1 VLRTRARRH
10 TPQPKIDDHVRALR
24 SRLHASPD
32 ATPEDRRMAR
42 LELEALLDALDRP
55 APEGNDGRTAEV
67 LSRVLVDAGAPTA
80 ALVREHA
87 EQFGDLLPTVLLADL
102 ARWYVAAVT
111 GPVTGSRAVAE
122 RVAVGL
128 AEAFRD
134 GDGTTR
140 AIIATGFLETLPR
153 PGELGGEVAARL
165 PRRLGREL
173 AAMRRG

>member
-1 VLRTRARRH
+1 MRLRARRH
-10 TPQPKIDDHVRALR
+10 TPRPKIDDHVRALR
-24 SRLHASPD
+24 SRLHTSPD
-32 ATPEDRRMAR
+32 ATPEDRRIAR

-55 APEGNDGRTAEV
+55 GREGYEGTAEV

-80 ALVREHA
+80 ALAREHA
-87 EQFGDLLPTVLLADL
+87 ERFGELLPTVLLADL

-111 GPVTGSRAVAE
+111 GPVTGSRAVAD

-140 AIIATGFLETLPR
+140 AVIATGFLETLPR
-153 PGELGGEVAARL
+153 PGELGGEVGARL